1 MNKKFLALLS
11 AGALT
16 ATLLA
21 GCGGTQSGST
31 PASGAQSASAAG
43 DSTVCAEQK
52 KGMK

>member
-21 GCGGTQSGST
+21 LRQRRQHRSEHR
-31 PASGAQSASAAG
+31 GAFR
-43 DSTVCAEQK
+43 
-52 KGMK
+52 